1 MRENNAT
8 TWPTSLHVA
17 LLLNLPQVARNLED
31 EEISGRESR
40 LDDGEEY
47 SVAADDDLDGFFTV
61 ESDDGGGGGG
71 ESASERDVEI
81 YGLPEKCGIQS
92 GRLRSG
98 GDGRFLPG
106 FLTFLS
112 RVTTTVQT
120 TTVVFATHTVTAS
133 VTFKGCT
140 PSDVTTI
147 FPTSC
152 P

>member
-1 MRENNAT
+1 MEF
-8 TWPTSLHVA
+8 
-17 LLLNLPQVARNLED
+17 ED
-31 EEISGRESR
+31 GSDRESR
-40 LDDGEEY
+40 LDEEY
-47 SVAADDDLDGFFTV
+47 AAGDDLEGIFTV
-61 ESDDGGGGGG
+61 ESDDGGGGSK
-71 ESASERDVEI
+71 ESVSERDVEI
-81 YGLPEKCGIQS
+81 YGLPEKCGVQS

-152 P
+152 

>member
-1 MRENNAT
+1 M
-8 TWPTSLHVA
+8 
-17 LLLNLPQVARNLED
+17 
-31 EEISGRESR
+31 
-40 LDDGEEY
+40 
-47 SVAADDDLDGFFTV
+47 
-61 ESDDGGGGGG
+61 ESDDSGGGG
-71 ESASERDVEI
+71 ESVSERDVEI

>member
-1 MRENNAT
+1 MIWGASCDVSNDN
-8 TWPTSLHVA
+8 HIV
-17 LLLNLPQVARNLED
+17 PQVSRDLEFED
-31 EEISGRESR
+31 GGDRESR
-40 LDDGEEY
+40 LDDESPAGI
-47 SVAADDDLDGFFTV
+47 AGDDLEGFFTV
-61 ESDDGGGGGG
+61 ESDDDGGGSR
-71 ESASERDVEI
+71 ESVSERDVEI

-92 GRLRSG
+92 GRLRSPG
-98 GDGRFLPG
+98 ADGRFLPG